1 MMKRNLYSFS
11 LVALIFS
18 GCSLSPE
25 LNIPQTQFPEAY
37 RADVKQETTYV
48 DAAWWSN
55 YHDEKLTA
63 LIEEAL
69 VNNYDLQTAMVNIS
83 LARATLSSSTSD
95 RYPSLDLQGSGQRIR
110 TSSDTFTSKTHSTYN
125 DFSVS
130 AVLSYELDL
139 WGKYKEA
146 ETSSRA
152 SLVATY
158 AAKDTVKISLASSV
172 ADSYFTLIS
181 LYEQLD
187 ITNETI
193 KAREEGLKRNESKYA
208 LGAISKGTLLSERAE
223 LNSAQ
228 ITKDALEQSILVQQS
243 ALAVLVGKSPEAIAA
258 FSKDGLPRVLPSDI
272 TVPSNLPS
280 ELLTKRP
287 DIKQAEENLRAANAN
302 IGVARAAYFPS
313 ISLSGALGFE
323 STQLSNLMKSKS
335 GMNSFGGSLASPLF
349 NMGKTSSGVESA
361 KANKELAEISYAQ
374 TVQQAFQEAYD
385 ALNKR
390 HTLAQKLE
398 HQLSYE
404 KNIEQVYLL
413 AQKQYENGYGDYL
426 TLLDAKR
433 NLLSAKLATSQ
444 TKQALISSGVSLYKS
459 LGGGWDKEVFERHAD
474 TL

>member
-1 MMKRNLYSFS
+1 MMRNIYALS
-11 LVALIFS
+11 LSAFIFA

-25 LNIPQTQFPEAY
+25 LNIPTTQFPQAY
-37 RADVKQETTYV
+37 RSDVKSETSYV
-48 DAAWWSN
+48 DGAWWNS
-55 YHDEKLTA
+55 YGDAKLSS

-69 VNNYDLQTAMVNIS
+69 ANNYDLQTSMANIS
-83 LARATLSSSTSD
+83 LARATLSSSTSN
-95 RYPSLDLQGSGQRIR
+95 RYPSLDVQGSGQRIR
-110 TSSDTFTSKTHSTYN
+110 SSADTFTSKAHNTYN
-125 DFSVS
+125 DFSLS

-146 ETSSRA
+146 EASSRA
-152 SLVATY
+152 SLIASY
-158 AAKDTVKISLASSV
+158 AAKDTVKISLAASV
-172 ADSYFTLIS
+172 VDSYFTLIS

-223 LNSAQ
+223 LNSVQ
-228 ITKDALEQSILVQQS
+228 ITKDALEQSIALQQS
-243 ALAVLVGKSPEAIAA
+243 ALAVLVGKSPEAIAS

-272 TVPSNLPS
+272 VVPSNLPS

-287 DIKQAEENLRAANAN
+287 DIKQAEENLKAANAN

-323 STQLSNLMKSKS
+323 STQLSNLMKSQS
-335 GMNSFGGSLASPLF
+335 AMNSFGGSLASPLF
-349 NMGKTSSGVESA
+349 NMGKTSSNVESA
-361 KANKELAEISYAQ
+361 KANKELAEITYAK

-390 HTLAQKLE
+390 HTLTQKLE
-398 HQLSYE
+398 HQLAYE

-413 AQKQYENGYGDYL
+413 AQKQYESGYGDYL

-444 TKQALISSGVSLYKS
+444 TKQALLSSGVSLFKS
-459 LGGGWDKEVFERHAD
+459 LGGGWDKEVFERHAE

>member
-1 MMKRNLYSFS
+1 MKNSLYYSAV
-11 LVALIFS
+11 LALILS

-25 LNIPQTQFPEAY
+25 LNVPSTQFPQAY
-37 RADVKQETTYV
+37 RADVKSETRYV

-55 YHDEKLTA
+55 YHDAKLSA

-69 VNNYDLQTAMVNIS
+69 ANNYDLQSAMANIS
-83 LARATLSSSTSD
+83 LARATLSRSTSD
-95 RYPSLDLQGSGQRIR
+95 RYPSLDVQGSGQRIR
-110 TSSDTFTSKTHSTYN
+110 SSADTFNSKAHNTYN
-125 DFSVS
+125 DFSLS

-146 ETSSRA
+146 EASSRA
-152 SLVATY
+152 SLISSY

-172 ADSYFTLIS
+172 AESYFTLIS

-187 ITNETI
+187 ITHETI
-193 KAREEGLKRNESKYA
+193 KAREEGLKRNEAKYT
-208 LGAISKGTLLSERAE
+208 LGAIAKGTLLSERAE

-228 ITKDALEQSILVQQS
+228 ITKDALEQAILLQQS

-258 FSKDGLPRVLPSDI
+258 FSKDGLPRVLPSDVN
-272 TVPSNLPS
+272 VPANLPS

-287 DIKQAEENLRAANAN
+287 DITQAEENLKAANAN

-323 STQLSNLMKSKS
+323 STQLSNLMKSQS
-335 GMNSFGGSLASPLF
+335 GMNSFGGSLAAPLF
-349 NMGKTSSGVESA
+349 NMGKTSSNVQSA
-361 KANKELAEISYAQ
+361 KANKELAEIAYAKS
-374 TVQQAFQEAYD
+374 VQQAFQEAYD

-390 HTLAQKLE
+390 HTLTQKLE

-404 KNIEQVYLL
+404 KNIEQVYGL
-413 AQKQYENGYGDYL
+413 AKKQYESGYGDYL

-444 TKQALISSGVSLYKS
+444 TKQALLSSGVSLYKS

>member
-1 MMKRNLYSFS
+1 MKNSIYYSAV
-11 LVALIFS
+11 LALILS

-25 LNIPQTQFPEAY
+25 LNVPTTQFPQTY
-37 RADVKQETTYV
+37 RADVKNETTYV

-55 YHDEKLTA
+55 YHDAKLNA
-63 LIEEAL
+63 LIEEAIQ
-69 VNNYDLQTAMVNIS
+69 NNYDLQTAMANIS
-83 LARATLSSSTSD
+83 LARAALSSSTSN
-95 RYPSLDLQGSGQRIR
+95 RYPSLDVQGSGQRVR
-110 TSSDTFTSKTHSTYN
+110 SSADTFTSKAHNTYN
-125 DFSVS
+125 DFSLS

-146 ETSSRA
+146 EASSRA
-152 SLVATY
+152 SLIATY
-158 AAKDTVKISLASSV
+158 AAKDTVKISLAASV
-172 ADSYFTLIS
+172 AESYFTLIS

-193 KAREEGLKRNESKYA
+193 QAREEGLKRNESKYS
-208 LGAISKGTLLSERAE
+208 LGAISKGVLLSDRAE

-258 FSKDGLPRVLPSDI
+258 FSHDGLPRVLPNDVK
-272 TVPSNLPS
+272 VPANLPS

-287 DIKQAEENLRAANAN
+287 DIMQAEENLKAANAN

-323 STQLSNLMKSKS
+323 STQLSNLMKSQS
-335 GMNSFGGSLASPLF
+335 GMNSFGGSLVSPLF
-349 NMGKTSSGVESA
+349 NMGKTSSNVESA
-361 KANKELAEISYAQ
+361 KANKELAEIAYAK

-390 HTLAQKLE
+390 HVLSQKLE

-404 KNIEQVYLL
+404 KNIEQVYVL
-413 AQKQYENGYGDYL
+413 AKKQYESGYGDYL

-444 TKQALISSGVSLYKS
+444 TKQALLSSGVSLYKS
-459 LGGGWDKEVFERHAD
+459 LGGGWDKAVFEKHAD

>member
-1 MMKRNLYSFS
+1 MKNSIYYSAVLA
-11 LVALIFS
+11 LVLS

-25 LNIPQTQFPEAY
+25 LNVPQTQFPQAY
-37 RADVKQETTYV
+37 RADVKSETGYV
-48 DAAWWSN
+48 DGAWWSG
-55 YHDEKLTA
+55 YHDEKLSA

-69 VNNYDLQTAMVNIS
+69 NNNYDLQTAMANIS
-83 LARATLSSSTSD
+83 LARASLSLSTSN
-95 RYPSLDLQGSGQRIR
+95 RYPSLDVQGSGQRVR
-110 TSSDTFTSKTHSTYN
+110 SSADTFNSKAHNTYN
-125 DFSVS
+125 DFSLS

-146 ETSSRA
+146 EASSRA
-152 SLVATY
+152 SLIATY

-172 ADSYFTLIS
+172 AESYFTLIS

-193 KAREEGLKRNESKYA
+193 KAREEGLKRNESKYT
-208 LGAISKGTLLSERAE
+208 LGAIAKGTLLSDRAE

-228 ITKDALEQSILVQQS
+228 ITKDALEQSIALQQS

-272 TVPSNLPS
+272 VVPSNLPS

-287 DIKQAEENLRAANAN
+287 DIKQAEENLKAANAN

-323 STQLSNLMKSKS
+323 STQLSNLMKSQS

-349 NMGKTSSGVESA
+349 NMGKTSSNVESA
-361 KANKELAEISYAQ
+361 KANKELAEITYAK

-390 HTLAQKLE
+390 HTLTQKFE
-398 HQLSYE
+398 HQLAYE

-413 AQKQYENGYGDYL
+413 AKKQYESGYGDYL

-433 NLLSAKLATSQ
+433 NLLSAKLASSQ
-444 TKQALISSGVSLYKS
+444 TKQALLSSGVSLYKS
-459 LGGGWDKEVFERHAD
+459 LGGGWDKVVFEKHAD

>member
-1 MMKRNLYSFS
+1 MKNSLYYSAV
-11 LVALIFS
+11 LALILS

-25 LNIPQTQFPEAY
+25 LNVPTTQFPQTY
-37 RADVKQETTYV
+37 RADVKSETSYV

-55 YHDEKLTA
+55 YHDAKLTA

-69 VNNYDLQTAMVNIS
+69 TNNYDLQSAMANIS
-83 LARATLSSSTSD
+83 LARATLSRSTSD
-95 RYPSLDLQGSGQRIR
+95 RYPSLDVQGSGQRIR
-110 TSSDTFTSKTHSTYN
+110 SSGDTFNSKAHNTYN
-125 DFSVS
+125 DFSLS

-146 ETSSRA
+146 EASSRA
-152 SLVATY
+152 SLIATY
-158 AAKDTVKISLASSV
+158 AAKDTVKISLAASV

-193 KAREEGLKRNESKYA
+193 KAREEGLKRNEAKYT
-208 LGAISKGTLLSERAE
+208 LGAISKGTLASDRAE

-228 ITKDALEQSILVQQS
+228 ITKDALEQAILLQQS

-258 FSKDGLPRVLPSDI
+258 FSKDGLPRVLPSDVN
-272 TVPSNLPS
+272 VPANLPS
-280 ELLTKRP
+280 ELLSKRP
-287 DIKQAEENLRAANAN
+287 DITQAEENLKAANAN

-323 STQLSNLMKSKS
+323 STQLSNLMKSQS

-349 NMGKTSSGVESA
+349 NMGKTSSNVESA
-361 KANKELAEISYAQ
+361 KANKELAEIAYAK
-374 TVQQAFQEAYD
+374 TVQQAFQDAYD

-390 HTLAQKLE
+390 HTLTQKLE

-413 AQKQYENGYGDYL
+413 AKKQYENGYGDYL

-444 TKQALISSGVSLYKS
+444 TKQALLSSGVSLYKS
-459 LGGGWDKEVFERHAD
+459 LGGGWDKEVFDRHAD

>member
-1 MMKRNLYSFS
+1 MRNIYALS
-11 LVALIFS
+11 VATLIFS

-25 LNIPQTQFPEAY
+25 LNIPHTQFPEAY
-37 RADVKQETTYV
+37 RTDVKQETRYV

-55 YHDEKLTA
+55 YHDEKLSA

-69 VNNYDLQTAMVNIS
+69 SNNYDLQSAMANIS
-83 LARATLSSSTSD
+83 LARATLSRSSFD
-95 RYPSLDLQGSGQRIR
+95 RYPSLDAQGSTQRIR
-110 TSSDTFTSKTHSTYN
+110 SSADTFNTQSHNTYN
-125 DFSVS
+125 DFSLS

-146 ETSSRA
+146 EASSRA
-152 SLVATY
+152 LLISTY
-158 AAKDTVKISLASSV
+158 AAKDTVNISLASSV

-181 LYEQLD
+181 LYEQFD

-193 KAREEGLKRNESKYA
+193 KAREEGLKRNEAKYS

-223 LNSAQ
+223 LNNAQ
-228 ITKDALEQSILVQQS
+228 ITQDALEQSIALQQS
-243 ALAVLVGKSPEAIAA
+243 ALAVLVGKSPESIAT
-258 FSKDGLPRVLPSDI
+258 FSKEGLVRVLPSDI
-272 TVPSNLPS
+272 QVPANLPS

-287 DIKQAEENLRAANAN
+287 DIKQAEENLKVANAN

-323 STQLSNLMKSKS
+323 STQLSSLMKSQS
-335 GMNSFGGSLASPLF
+335 GMNSFGGSFATPLF
-349 NMGKTSSGVESA
+349 NMGKTSANVQSA
-361 KANKELAEISYAQ
+361 KASKELAEVAYAK

-390 HTLAQKLE
+390 HTLTQKLE

-413 AQKQYENGYGDYL
+413 AKKQYENGYGDYL

-433 NLLSAKLATSQ
+433 NLLSAKLASSQ
-444 TKQALISSGVSLYKS
+444 TKQALLSSGVLLYKS

>member
-1 MMKRNLYSFS
+1 MRNIYALS
-11 LVALIFS
+11 LSAFIFA

-25 LNIPQTQFPEAY
+25 LNIPTTQFPQAY
-37 RADVKQETTYV
+37 RSDVKGEAGYV
-48 DAAWWSN
+48 DGAWWSS
-55 YHDEKLTA
+55 YGDAKLSS

-69 VNNYDLQTAMVNIS
+69 ANNYDLQTSMANIS
-83 LARATLSSSTSD
+83 LARATLSSSTSN
-95 RYPSLDLQGSGQRIR
+95 RYPSLDVQGSGQRVR
-110 TSSDTFTSKTHSTYN
+110 SSADTFSSTTHRTYN
-125 DFSVS
+125 DFSLS

-146 ETSSRA
+146 EASSRA
-152 SLVATY
+152 SLIASY
-158 AAKDTVKISLASSV
+158 AAKDTVKISLAASV
-172 ADSYFTLIS
+172 VDSYFTLIS

-193 KAREEGLKRNESKYA
+193 KSREEGLKRNESKYA

-223 LNSAQ
+223 LDNAR
-228 ITKDALEQSILVQQS
+228 ITKDTLEQSILVQQS
-243 ALAVLVGKSPEAIAA
+243 ALAVLVGKSPEAIAS
-258 FSKDGLPRVLPSDI
+258 FSQDGLPRVLPKDI
-272 TVPSNLPS
+272 SVPANLPS

-287 DIKQAEENLRAANAN
+287 DIKQAEESLKAANAN

-323 STQLSNLMKSKS
+323 STQLSNLMKSQS

-349 NMGKTSSGVESA
+349 NMGKTSSNVESA
-361 KANKELAEISYAQ
+361 KANKELAEITYAK

-390 HTLAQKLE
+390 HILTQKLE
-398 HQLSYE
+398 HQFAYE
-404 KNIEQVYLL
+404 KNIEQVYTL
-413 AQKQYENGYGDYL
+413 AKKQYESGYGDYL

-444 TKQALISSGVSLYKS
+444 TKQALLSSGVSLFKS
-459 LGGGWDKEVFERHAD
+459 LGGGWDKEVFEKHAD